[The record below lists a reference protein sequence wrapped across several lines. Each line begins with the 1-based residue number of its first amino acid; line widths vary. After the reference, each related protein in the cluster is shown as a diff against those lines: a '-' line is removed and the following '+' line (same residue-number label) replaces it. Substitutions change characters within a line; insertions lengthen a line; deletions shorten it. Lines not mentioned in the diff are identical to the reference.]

1 MLSWRS
7 ITPWEMMSTMA
18 NREYL
23 RRPVNWFIIA
33 GALLAGIFIFY
44 NLFAFSHNRHK
55 LTMWFEVGIV
65 LLVVSQLTAFA
76 TRRKNP
82 K

>member
-1 MLSWRS
+1 
-7 ITPWEMMSTMA
+7 MSGMV

-33 GALLAGIFIFY
+33 STLLASCFIFY
-44 NLFAFSHNRHK
+44 NLCAFSHNHHK
-55 LTMWFEVGIV
+55 LTTWFAVGML

-76 TRRKNP
+76 TRGKSP
-82 K
+82 Q